1 MGCPVLDAA
10 PALAVACAL
19 PAACPLV
26 DLALLMVCPFVA
38 RALPVVCPFAAAAR
52 APEAAFLALAVTR
65 APEAAF
71 PAVAAFL
78 ALAAAPALKAAC
90 PALAAALAK
99 LAIGRAQLEVRLND
113 GLGQTS
119 TRRIR
124 DIIIYNM
131 CTVRAQGRA
140 NAFTPRGEQERTG
153 TMCRYRCQTSNDT
166 NKSCIP
172 TLITSW
178 GRAAKF
184 GRCRVL
190 DRA

>member
-26 DLALLMVCPFVA
+26 DLALLMVCPF
-38 RALPVVCPFAAAAR
+38 AAAAR
-52 APEAAFLALAVTR
+52 VPEAAFPALAVTR

-99 LAIGRAQLEVRLND
+99 LAIGRAQMEVRLND

-124 DIIIYNM
+124 DIIIYM
-131 CTVRAQGRA
+131 CTVRAGTRQRVHTAWRA
-140 NAFTPRGEQERTG
+140 RKDGYHVPVQV
-153 TMCRYRCQTSNDT
+153 SD
-166 NKSCIP
+166 
-172 TLITSW
+172 
-178 GRAAKF
+178 
-184 GRCRVL
+184 V
-190 DRA
+190 

>member
-52 APEAAFLALAVTR
+52 APEAAFPALAVTR

-99 LAIGRAQLEVRLND
+99 LAIGRAQMEVRLND

-124 DIIIYNM
+124 DIIIY
-131 CTVRAQGRA
+131 
-140 NAFTPRGEQERTG
+140 
-153 TMCRYRCQTSNDT
+153 MCRDPPTRSHRVASKKGRVPCAGTGVRRLTTQTKVAYPLSSLRGDGLPNSAGVGCLT
-166 NKSCIP
+166 EP
-172 TLITSW
+172 
-178 GRAAKF
+178 
-184 GRCRVL
+184 